1 MPLEEMGRKM
11 TVSMLY
17 DSTYPSRT
25 TSLILSTREDKEI
38 GVKRKVFVKI
48 LTKAFWMSL
57 DLFLSSQASYLFQS
71 KF

>member
-48 LTKAFWMSL
+48 LTKAF
-57 DLFLSSQASYLFQS
+57 
-71 KF
+71 

>member
-38 GVKRKVFVKI
+38 GAKRKVFVKI
-48 LTKAFWMSL
+48 LTKAF
-57 DLFLSSQASYLFQS
+57 
-71 KF
+71 